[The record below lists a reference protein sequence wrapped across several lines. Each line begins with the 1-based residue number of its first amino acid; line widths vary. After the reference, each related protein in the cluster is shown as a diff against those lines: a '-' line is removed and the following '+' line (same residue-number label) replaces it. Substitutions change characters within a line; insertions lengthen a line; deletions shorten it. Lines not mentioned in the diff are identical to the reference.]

1 MKLRAGKKSWFRLLT
16 ICWIVTLLLSSGQV
30 LAQEAK
36 ESVKQV
42 IVVKNEIGEPIDKAV
57 FEIQNDKNEVLE
69 TCVSDVSGCAIIKNV
84 NEGKYQLK
92 QIKTQAGYELAKQ
105 RSIEIKIENPI
116 TEEVVINQKKPS
128 EPESAGEK
136 SGEGTGPE
144 INENNLSDVSSN
156 EKPAE
161 TEIATALNEEKAED
175 LTNLSATA
183 LNVNDLNVNITQI
196 TGSTTQFSI
205 STVGYAGKTG
215 ISKVCFPTWSE
226 RNGQDDLRWY
236 EGTLDSKGE
245 YSLTVDAKDHGFET
259 GIYNIHTYIYGLKGE
274 VIKTFVNTQ
283 SLETQKPAISLT
295 EVINNAYKVRLT
307 GASNPQGVS
316 WVSFPTWTQ
325 VDGQDDLR
333 WEPGTYVGNDT
344 WEATVHINDYK
355 RSYDTFI
362 THAYLMNK
370 DGQQKYCGAIEQIV
384 KNPFLKEP
392 LEIKVQPDNNASKFS
407 IVTQNCG
414 GKTGAKSVAFAV
426 WTKRNGQD
434 ELKWYEGALGPNG
447 EFYAY
452 VDIENHGFETGP
464 FIVHAYLRGTTGE
477 TIAFTN
483 SEFTM
488 PDVKPTIEY
497 DNAVLNNVF
506 KIRIKNV
513 SNENG
518 VASVI
523 FPTWSRTNGQDDVH
537 WEQATYIGNNTW
549 EATINLNN
557 YTIIVDDFI
566 THAYLVDR
574 NNKTVF
580 VKDSV
585 KHILQNTATIYGFF
599 AYPLDKNYKP
609 DPGDQTDWFGPRWGD
624 IHEGI
629 DIPADRYASC
639 YSVANGVVEKAGY
652 FMGYGRYIRI
662 RTTDRYGESVS
673 FFYGHL
679 QEINVS
685 VGQSVSMG
693 QKIGSVGGSGYNT
706 QGKYIDDAY
715 GSHLHFGAIANA
727 DYACV
732 DPEIW
737 IDFHNPYRNAN

>member
-1 MKLRAGKKSWFRLLT
+1 MRLTAGEKSWFRLLT
-16 ICWIVTLLLSSGQV
+16 ICWIFTLLLSSGQV
-30 LAQEAK
+30 LAEEVE
-36 ESVKQV
+36 ESVKHV
-42 IVVKNEIGEPIDKAV
+42 IIVKNERGEPINNAV

-69 TCVSDVSGCAIIKNV
+69 TCVSDADGCAIIKNV
-84 NEGKYQLK
+84 NEGKYHLT
-92 QIKTQAGYELAKQ
+92 QIKTLAGYELAKQ
-105 RSIEIKIENPI
+105 RSIEIKIENPV
-116 TEEVVINQKKPS
+116 TEEVVINQKEPS
-128 EPESAGEK
+128 EPKSAAKIIDE
-136 SGEGTGPE
+136 ETGPE
-144 INENNLSDVSSN
+144 INENNLSDVSLN
-156 EKPAE
+156 EKSTE
-161 TEIATALNEEKAED
+161 TEITTGINVEKSEN
-175 LTNLSATA
+175 LTNLSSTP
-183 LNVNDLNVNITQI
+183 LIVNDIKVNIAQV
-196 TGSTTQFSI
+196 TGSTTQFII

-215 ISKVCFPTWSE
+215 IGKVCFPTWSE

-245 YSLTVDAKDHGFET
+245 YSLTVDVKDHSFET

-274 VIKTFVNTQ
+274 VIKTFTNTQ

-295 EVINNAYKVRLT
+295 EVTNNAYKVRLT

-316 WVSFPTWTQ
+316 RVSFPTWTQ
-325 VDGQDDLR
+325 IDGQDDLR

-344 WEATVHINDYK
+344 WEATIHINDYK

-362 THAYLMNK
+362 THAYIMNK
-370 DGQQKYCGAIEQIV
+370 DGQLKYSGAIDQIV
-384 KNPFLKEP
+384 KNPFLEES
-392 LEIKVQPDNNASKFS
+392 LEIKIQPDNNPSKFS
-407 IVTQNCG
+407 IVTQNCS

-434 ELKWYEGALGPNG
+434 ELKWYEGALGPDG
-447 EFYAY
+447 EFYGY

-464 FIVHAYLRGTTGE
+464 FVVHAYLRGTAGE
-477 TIAFTN
+477 TIAFAN

-488 PDVKPTIEY
+488 PVVKPTIEY

-518 VASVI
+518 VASIV
-523 FPTWSRTNGQDDVH
+523 FPTWSRTNGQDDVR
-537 WEQATYIGNNTW
+537 WEQAIYIGNNTW
-549 EATINLNN
+549 EATINLTN
-557 YTIIVDDFI
+557 YNTIVDDFI
-566 THAYLVDR
+566 THAYLVDK
-574 NNKTVF
+574 NGKTVF
-580 VKDSV
+580 VKESV
-585 KHILQNTATIYGFF
+585 KRISQNTATIYGFF
-599 AYPLDKNYKP
+599 AYPLDKNYQP
-609 DPGDQTDWFGPRWGD
+609 DSSDPTDWFGLRWGD

-693 QKIGSVGGSGYNT
+693 QKIGSVGGSGYNA